1 LKTKEVVRKKTRE
14 KSLLTVKMSPDVYA
28 RFAAAAMLRGS
39 RPSSL
44 VHQFAVG
51 IIREEQMHDPITFAA
66 TLEEVKKR
74 IAEHS
79 AQKKK
84 LSKARLVG
92 QILEMIEPD
101 KVA

>member
-1 LKTKEVVRKKTRE
+1 
-14 KSLLTVKMSPDVYA
+14 M
-28 RFAAAAMLRGS
+28 
-39 RPSSL
+39 
-44 VHQFAVG
+44 Q
-51 IIREEQMHDPITFAA
+51 DPITFAS